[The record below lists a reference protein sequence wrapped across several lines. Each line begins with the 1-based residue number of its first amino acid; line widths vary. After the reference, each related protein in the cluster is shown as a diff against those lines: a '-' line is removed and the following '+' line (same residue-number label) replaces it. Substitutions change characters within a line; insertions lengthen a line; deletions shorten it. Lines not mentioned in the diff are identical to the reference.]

1 MHGAKVDNSIGAMSS
16 RTRSSRCKPEGFTIL
31 ELLIMFA
38 IFATISALA
47 IPSLQSALGAARNA
61 RAVADIRTIGN
72 EALGYQLQNGTSP
85 LTLNDIGYGAVRDP
99 WGAPYQYLNF
109 STTNG
114 NGQKR
119 EDRFLVPINTY
130 FDLYSMGPDG
140 QSALPLTAQ
149 RSQDDIVWAND
160 GAYIGLAANF

>member
-1 MHGAKVDNSIGAMSS
+1 MHGARVVNSIGAMSS
-16 RTRSSRCKPEGFTIL
+16 RVQSLRCKAGGFSLL
-31 ELLIMFA
+31 ELLIMVA

-72 EALGYQLQNGTSP
+72 EALGYQLQNGAVP
-85 LTLNDIGYGAVRDP
+85 LTLTEIGYGDVRDP
-99 WGAPYQYLNF
+99 WGAPYQYLNLA
-109 STTNG
+109 TPNG
-114 NGQKR
+114 HGQPR

-140 QSALPLTAQ
+140 RSAPPLTASS
-149 RSQDDIVWAND
+149 SQDDIVWAND
-160 GAYIGLAANF
+160 GTYIGLSANF

>member
-1 MHGAKVDNSIGAMSS
+1 MHGARVDNSIRAMGS

-61 RAVADIRTIGN
+61 RAVVDIRTIGN
-72 EALGYQLQNGTSP
+72 EALGYQLQTGAAP
-85 LTLNDIGYGAVRDP
+85 LTLNDIGYGSVVDP
-99 WGAPYQYLNF
+99 WGAPYQYLDF
-109 STTNG
+109 ATTNG
-114 NGQKR
+114 KGQMRK
-119 EDRFLVPINTY
+119 DRFLVPINTY

-140 QSALPLTAQ
+140 KSSSPLTAKS
-149 RSQDDIVWAND
+149 SQDDIIWAND